1 MKCGDLVKIKKSRI
15 GTPAGTLGLIVET
28 FRSARHEDW
37 DSFQI
42 HAVKLANGRTIR
54 RTTADLEVIACK

>member
-15 GTPAGTLGLIVET
+15 GTPAGTLGLVVET
-28 FRSARHEDW
+28 FHSACGEDW

-42 HAVKLANGRTIR
+42 HAIKLANGRTIR
-54 RTTADLEVIACK
+54 RTAADLEVISCK